1 MSYVDAHVH
10 LTDPV
15 YANKTKSVIEDAARN
30 NVTRLLCSA
39 VDYDTSLK
47 TISLAKQHE
56 EIVLATVGLHPSTV
70 VNNTE
75 YELGQFESLI
85 DENRTCVKG
94 IGEIGLDGKYTQ
106 DEETRI
112 RQREIFR
119 FFLGMAEKKRLPVVV
134 HSRMALDE
142 VLDELSRFSPPR
154 VLLHWYDG
162 PVEKLELVRDRG
174 YMISIGPTLFY
185 SKRIEEIARN
195 ADLTVILSETD
206 GPVNYHG
213 PFEGKMTLP
222 SFVVDVIRKLAQI
235 KSQNVQEV
243 RDAVWNNFQSLT

>member
-1 MSYVDAHVH
+1 M
-10 LTDPV
+10 
-15 YANKTKSVIEDAARN
+15 
-30 NVTRLLCSA
+30 
-39 VDYDTSLK
+39 
-47 TISLAKQHE
+47 
-56 EIVLATVGLHPSTV
+56 
-70 VNNTE
+70 
-75 YELGQFESLI
+75 
-85 DENRTCVKG
+85 KG

-222 SFVVDVIRKLAQI
+222 SFVV
-235 KSQNVQEV
+235 N
-243 RDAVWNNFQSLT
+243 